1 MATSTEDGEADYMR
15 YLDSEQAVMDY
26 DMCDEDSDECDAY
39 DYTDDSSDADSQ
51 DGSQGDWD
59 WDATPRRDRTADARQ
74 YQGED
79 DSDEDNDM
87 LDGAADVSA
96 QQAARG
102 RDIQGIPWER
112 LHFTRAKYRAMRLQ
126 QYKNY
131 KNLDVPLDAVDKEV
145 KQVSTD
151 AEFFSFAYNTRA
163 VKSTIVHFQLRNL
176 VWATSKH
183 DVYTMHGHT
192 IGHYSA
198 LSRRS
203 VDFLDLSGPV
213 VPISHLQ
220 RAPWLYHQR
229 ATTATLR
236 PGGPRL
242 YGGGGTG
249 GTGGA
254 GGGVATGAGR
264 AAGPGRGD
272 GGGGAAAGGNGAGMA
287 DDGTW
292 EPVGRVQVSTL
303 CVRNGLVAA
312 GGFNG
317 EMVCKR
323 LDSGAEGGVS
333 YAGRITRDESA
344 ITNAVEIFESA
355 SGAVRVL
362 TSNND
367 CLVREFDA
375 DSFAIIARHHLPW
388 PINHTSV
395 SPNGKLVVVVGDDP
409 DAFLMDA
416 TSGRVVAPLSGH
428 VDYSFASAWHPNGL
442 TFATGNQD
450 TTCRVWDLRCLS
462 RSLAT
467 LKGRMGAIRSVRFS
481 SDGRFLAVAE
491 PADFV
496 HVYDVKGEYERSQ
509 EIDLFG
515 EIAGVSFSPD
525 SEALFVGVAD
535 RTYSS
540 LLEFNRA
547 RCCDYIDATV

>member
-1 MATSTEDGEADYMR
+1 
-15 YLDSEQAVMDY
+15 MDH
-26 DMCDEDSDECDAY
+26 DMCDDDESDEYDACDY
-39 DYTDDSSDADSQ
+39 SDDSSDADSQ
-51 DGSQGDWD
+51 DGLQAEWD
-59 WDATPRRDRTADARQ
+59 WDSTPLRDRTADARQ
-74 YQGED
+74 VQGAD

-131 KNLDVPLDAVDKEV
+131 KNLDVSLDVVEKEV
-145 KQVSTD
+145 KEVSTD
-151 AEFFSFAYNTRA
+151 AEFFNFAYNTRA

-192 IGHYSA
+192 ISHYSA

-203 VDFLDLSGPV
+203 LDFLDLGGPV

-236 PGGPRL
+236 TGGPRI
-242 YGGGGTG
+242 YGGGGAG
-249 GTGGA
+249 GTGEGVSSGA
-254 GGGVATGAGR
+254 GG

-272 GGGGAAAGGNGAGMA
+272 AGGGGAGGAE
-287 DDGTW
+287 DGTW
-292 EPVGRVQVSTL
+292 EAVGRVQVSTM
-303 CVRNGLVAA
+303 CVRNGLMAA

-323 LDSGAEGGVS
+323 LDSGAEGGVA

-375 DSFAIIARHHLPW
+375 DSFAILSRHHLPW

-416 TSGRVVAPLSGH
+416 TSGRVVAPLAGH

-462 RSLAT
+462 HSLAT

-481 SDGRFLAVAE
+481 SDGRFLAMAE

-496 HVYDVKGEYERSQ
+496 HVFDVRGGYARCQ

-547 RCCDYIDATV
+547 RRCDYVDAGV